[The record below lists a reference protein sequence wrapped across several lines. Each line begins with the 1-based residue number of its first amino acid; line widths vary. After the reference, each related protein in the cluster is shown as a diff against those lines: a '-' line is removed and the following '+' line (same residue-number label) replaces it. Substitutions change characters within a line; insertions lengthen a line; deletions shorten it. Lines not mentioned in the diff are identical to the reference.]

1 MLAMKESR
9 SNRLQP
15 VAKLA
20 KNEETKATED
30 LAFAQQQLAEA
41 ETKLTELKSYR
52 EEYLIDFNARAQRGV
67 TGIQIAQYQQ
77 FLGKLDDALLQQD
90 QIVVK
95 AKTQLEQTKCKW
107 QKKRSR
113 VQALDTVIDQSL
125 LDEQRQRDKIEQN
138 QQDEI
143 SSQRHLRDKK
153 ID

>member
-20 KNEETKATED
+20 KNEESKATED
-30 LAFAQQQLAEA
+30 LAFAQNQLAEA
-41 ETKLTELKSYR
+41 QTKLSELQNYR
-52 EEYLIDFNARAQRGV
+52 EEYLIDFNAKAQRGV

-77 FLGKLDDALLQQD
+77 FLGKLDDALQQQD
-90 QIVVK
+90 QNVIK
-95 AKTQLEQTKCKW
+95 AKTQLEQTKSKW
-107 QKKRSR
+107 QQKRSR

-125 LDEQRQRDKIEQN
+125 AEEQRQRNKSEQN

-143 SSQRHLRDKK
+143 SSQRHIRNKNSD
-153 ID
+153 

>member
-20 KNEETKATED
+20 KNEASKATED
-30 LAFAQQQLAEA
+30 LAFAQNQLTEA
-41 ETKLTELKSYR
+41 ETKLSELRTYR
-52 EEYLIDFNARAQRGV
+52 EEYLMDFNAKAQRGV

-77 FLGKLDDALLQQD
+77 FLGKLDDALQQQD
-90 QIVVK
+90 QNVLK
-95 AKTQLEQTKCKW
+95 ARTQLEQTRSKW
-107 QKKRSR
+107 QQKRTR

-125 LDEQRQRDKIEQN
+125 LEEQKQRNKVEQN

-143 SSQRHLRDKK
+143 SSQRHIRNNKSD
-153 ID
+153 